1 MPDKKPQTT
10 TTTRIDIHHY
20 IHNEEPG
27 SAVQGVLTSI
37 LTHIGALEA
46 QGAQLMVTVAD
57 IKAAADTL
65 VTNIADESTV
75 DDSIIALLEGITTQ
89 NALLRQQLADAIAA
103 GADPVALQAV
113 LDNMTA
119 ANAAV
124 EANKA
129 KIVAAV
135 TAGTQTPPA

>member
-1 MPDKKPQTT
+1 
-10 TTTRIDIHHY
+10 
-20 IHNEEPG
+20 
-27 SAVQGVLTSI
+27 
-37 LTHIGALEA
+37 
-46 QGAQLMVTVAD
+46 MVTVAD